1 MNFLT
6 CAINQLSDE
15 FLKMITGIKMN
26 TILTEIECANRPFSQ
41 KMGYGIA

>member
-15 FLKMITGIKMN
+15 FLKMITGIKIN

-41 KMGYGIA
+41 KVTISI